1 MIKTLKIKR
10 IIIFISIILLFLPVG
25 CRTLEK
31 KDLEEKE
38 NKLNIYLDIKDKHSL
53 ELIKLAIDEYTKENS
68 KVKINT
74 INSIGDSSKK
84 DISEKKMDLI
94 FTNESNMI
102 ALQNE
107 GLLKD
112 VDIYLKKNKIDEN
125 FHKIIYSVG
134 RHNDKYYGIGL
145 VPYTV
150 EFLYNKDKLKELKL
164 EEPKD
169 GDKLRKFLKELN
181 NKNISIPTVLTE
193 DIDVN
198 DVILSMAMKK
208 NLNLYNLNLSYIA
221 TRKKEFQEIFK
232 KINDLQKQGVINNN
246 TFKLGNEGSIKKLVN
261 SNIPAI
267 ISISYYNNEFKDKDN
282 IEIIDSLQWDK
293 NLKINLP
300 IIIDN
305 VICIPINSENN
316 ENIHKFISYVYGDK
330 FQEKLYSKTG
340 ITANKK
346 ISKKEG
352 HIQEKIN
359 KHIEESSIEDIIISQ
374 VMPENLR
381 MSIVSK
387 IEKIL
392 SGNYT
397 GKEYDEIL
405 EEIK

>member
-102 ALQNE
+102 ELQNE

-112 VDIYLKKNKIDEN
+112 VDIYLKKNKIYEN

-169 GDKLRKFLKELN
+169 GDKLKKLLKELN

-267 ISISYYNNEFKDKDN
+267 ISISYYNNEFKDKNN

>member
-169 GDKLRKFLKELN
+169 GDKLRKLLKELN

-305 VICIPINSENN
+305 VICIPINSKNN

>member
-102 ALQNE
+102 ELQNE

-112 VDIYLKKNKIDEN
+112 VDIYLKKNKIHEN

-169 GDKLRKFLKELN
+169 GDKLKKLLKELN

-267 ISISYYNNEFKDKDN
+267 ISISYYNNEFKDKNN

>member
-169 GDKLRKFLKELN
+169 GDKLRKLLKELN